1 MKCYIRTI
9 DRKTKL
15 VPCYKT
21 KYKNVVIVKVE
32 EKSYVD
38 IYSITHYPTGIALS
52 YDRFVSKEDAFESVD
67 KIVENVRKSLNKNN
81 MTIKQYCI
89 NHNLERIN

>member
-1 MKCYIRTI
+1 MKCYMRTI

-15 VPCYKT
+15 VSCYKT
-21 KYKNVVIVKVE
+21 KYKNVVIAKVE
-32 EKSYVD
+32 VKEYVD

-52 YDRFVSKEDAFESVD
+52 YDRFTSKEEAFNSLD
-67 KIVENVRKSLNKNN
+67 KVVNNVRKLLNKNN
-81 MTIKQYCI
+81 MTLKQYCI

>member
-1 MKCYIRTI
+1 MKCYMRTI

-15 VPCYKT
+15 VSCYKT
-21 KYKNVVIVKVE
+21 KYKNVVIAKVE
-32 EKSYVD
+32 VKEYVD

-52 YDRFVSKEDAFESVD
+52 HDRFISKEEAFNSLD
-67 KIVENVRKSLNKNN
+67 KVVNNVRKLLNENN

-89 NHNLERIN
+89 SRNLERIN

>member
-21 KYKNVVIVKVE
+21 KYKNVVIAKVK

-38 IYSITHYPTGIALS
+38 IYSITHYPTGIALLF
-52 YDRFVSKEDAFESVD
+52 DGFVSKEDAFESVD
-67 KIVENVRKSLNKNN
+67 EVVENVRKLLNKNN
-81 MTIKQYCI
+81 MTMKQYCI